1 MRRRDRKIADVERD
15 DLGQAQRGVEFE
27 QEDRPIP
34 DVVDPAAAKGDDG
47 IAQQRDR
54 PSRLCLTQISRRAS

>member
-34 DVVDPAAAKGDDG
+34 DVVDFA
-47 IAQQRDR
+47 
-54 PSRLCLTQISRRAS
+54 